1 MRFSFMSVVVAV
13 LLAVPLA
20 LAACTPSANPTAS
33 ATVQVVA
40 TTTVLADL
48 VSEVGGDR
56 VSVRSLVPPGGEPH
70 TFDPRPSDVT
80 AFVDADLV
88 VMNGLGLDDWVVEL
102 VGEAGSDAPV
112 VRLGEDLPGA
122 EYLADEEEGGV
133 NPHLWLNVA
142 YAMGYVDRIA
152 EALAEVDP
160 EGVEGYE
167 RGASEYRAELEELDA
182 FARDQLA
189 TIPEEGRRVV
199 AFHEAFPYFAAAYG
213 LEVVGVV
220 VDAPGQDPS
229 AGEVAALIDAIRESD
244 VAAILSEDQFPTD
257 LVDQIAAETG
267 VTVVADLYSDS
278 LGDPPGD
285 TYVGMIRYDVERLV
299 EALR

>member
-1 MRFSFMSVVVAV
+1 MSM
-13 LLAVPLA
+13 LLGGLLA
-20 LAACTPSANPTAS
+20 LAACTSSSSPPPDAA
-33 ATVQVVA
+33 VRVVA
-40 TTTVLADL
+40 TTTVLANL

-88 VMNGLGLDDWVVEL
+88 VMNGLGLDDWVVDL

-112 VRLGEDLPGA
+112 VRLGEELPGA
-122 EYLADEEEGGV
+122 EYLADDEGDGL

-152 EALAEVDP
+152 AALAEVDP
-160 EGVEGYE
+160 DEVEGYE
-167 RGASEYRAELEELDA
+167 GRASEYRAELEELDA
-182 FARDQLA
+182 SARAQLA
-189 TIPEEGRRVV
+189 TIPEERRRVV
-199 AFHEAFPYFAAAYG
+199 AFHQAFLYFAAAYG

-229 AGEVAALIDAIRESD
+229 AGEVAALIDAIRESG
-244 VAAILSEDQFPTD
+244 VSAILSEDQFPTD

>member
-1 MRFSFMSVVVAV
+1 MSV
-13 LLAVPLA
+13 LLAVLLA
-20 LAACTPSANPTAS
+20 LAACTPSADPTAG
-33 ATVQVVA
+33 AAVQVVA

-122 EYLADEEEGGV
+122 EYLADEEEDGV

-189 TIPEEGRRVV
+189 TIPEERRRVV